1 MAKLIQVE
9 GLSEEVIQILNGEA
23 EKNGLSR
30 NALLVLVIETFAKN
44 VQAVDATEILA
55 LPLQDVTQQLN
66 QLTFAISNSNH
77 NISNDFNALKD
88 AVQKNSLI
96 VAEQTQMFKT
106 LLNNIRR

>member
-1 MAKLIQVE
+1 MAKIIQVE

-77 NISNDFNALKD
+77 NISNDFNSLKD

>member
-1 MAKLIQVE
+1 MAKIIQVE

-23 EKNGLSR
+23 EKNGLLR
-30 NALLVLVIETFAKN
+30 NALMVLVIETFAKN

>member
-1 MAKLIQVE
+1 MAKIIQVE

-23 EKNGLSR
+23 EKNGFSR
-30 NALLVLVIETFAKN
+30 NALLVLIIETFAKN

-77 NISNDFNALKD
+77 NISQDFNALKD

>member
-1 MAKLIQVE
+1 M
-9 GLSEEVIQILNGEA
+9 
-23 EKNGLSR
+23 SR

>member
-1 MAKLIQVE
+1 MAKIIQVE
-9 GLSEEVIQILNGEA
+9 GLSEEVIPILNGEA

>member
-1 MAKLIQVE
+1 MAKIIQVE

-96 VAEQTQMFKT
+96 IAEQTQMFKT

>member
-1 MAKLIQVE
+1 MAKIIQVE

>member
-1 MAKLIQVE
+1 MAKIIQVE

-66 QLTFAISNSNH
+66 QLTFAISNSDH

>member
-1 MAKLIQVE
+1 MAKIIQVE

-88 AVQKNSLI
+88 SVQKNSLI